1 MRLNISK
8 GGVLRMSGAHRAA
21 RGVMAALVAASLGAC
36 NLFET
41 DINNPNAV
49 VEDALADPAAAGP
62 LVNGLGAS
70 VQRSLNQIAGTVGA
84 VSDELAWA
92 GSREF
97 WKLLDDGDIS
107 DPVNEYTD
115 GQYPFLSEARW
126 MSDYVVKQLEALD
139 KDGKLRNRVD
149 LARAYTFAGL
159 AYVLIGENYEDF
171 VIGSDRQTESAPVGA
186 NVANVTLDSAIKFLD
201 RAVTLSTTLNNA
213 DWRRNALGLR
223 ARAKFSK
230 AVMAK
235 FRPARTRPADPL
247 VNDAG
252 ASADAAAAIGA
263 MTAGYRWRLRSD
275 ANNAGGYHNTG
286 FEINQRLEIRAGD
299 EYVNTNTARTTPLP
313 GAAGV
318 KLVDPV
324 SGTTDPQ
331 MLRVIDECCRQSSG
345 QFLPYTVTSE
355 IEMQLI
361 LAEAALAAN
370 NIPEFTTRINN
381 VRAANG
387 VPNWSSTSTVTARN
401 VLLHARRVNLF
412 LQARRLADHYRFGVN
427 ADRWLPVQVAA
438 RRTCFFPI
446 SYNERLQNPKA
457 PQPAVDRSAEC
468 R

>member
-1 MRLNISK
+1 MRLNFSL
-8 GGVLRMSGAHRAA
+8 GGAFRIPGAHRAA
-21 RGVMAALVAASLGAC
+21 RGVMAAFAVASLGAC

-49 VEDALADPAAAGP
+49 IEDAVADPAAATP
-62 LVNGLGAS
+62 LVNGQGAS
-70 VQRSLNQIAGTVGA
+70 VQRALNQLTGTVGA
-84 VSDELAWA
+84 VTDELAWA

-115 GQYPFLSEARW
+115 GQYPYVSEARW
-126 MSDYVVKQLEALD
+126 MSDYVIKQLEALD
-139 KDGKLRNRVD
+139 KDGKLRSRVD
-149 LARAYTFAGL
+149 LARAYTYAGI
-159 AYVLIGENYEDF
+159 AYLLIAENYEDF
-171 VIGSDRQTESAPVGA
+171 VIGSDRQTESAPIGA
-186 NVANVTLDSAIKFLD
+186 SVHVVTSDSAIKFLD
-201 RAVTLSTTLNNA
+201 KAVTLATTLNNA
-213 DWRRNALGLR
+213 EWRRNALGIR

-230 AVMAK
+230 AVMSK
-235 FRPARTRPADPL
+235 FRPARTRPTDPL

-252 ASADAAAAIGA
+252 ATADAQAALGL
-263 MTAGYRWRLRSD
+263 MTSGYRFRLTSN
-275 ANNAGGYHNTG
+275 AQNNGGYHNTG

-299 EYVNTNTARTTPLP
+299 EYVNTNTAKTTPLP

-324 SGTTDPQ
+324 SGTMDPQ

-345 QFLPYTVTSE
+345 QFLPTTVTSE
-355 IEMQLI
+355 VEMQLI
-361 LAEAALAAN
+361 LAEAALATN
-370 NIPEFTTRINN
+370 NITEFTTRINN
-381 VRAANG
+381 VRTANG
-387 VPNWSSTSTVTARN
+387 VPAWSSASTVTARN

-438 RRTCFFPI
+438 RKTCFFPI
-446 SYNERLQNPKA
+446 SYNERLQNPKT